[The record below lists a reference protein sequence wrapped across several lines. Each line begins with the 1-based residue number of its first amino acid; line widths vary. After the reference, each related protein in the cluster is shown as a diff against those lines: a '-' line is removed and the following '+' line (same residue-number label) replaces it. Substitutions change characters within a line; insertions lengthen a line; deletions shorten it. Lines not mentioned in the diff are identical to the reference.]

1 MATRHGFQLLRS
13 GMAGVDLV
21 VADSARAFGRHM
33 HEQFGIGLIERGAQT
48 SASGR
53 GTVEAGPG
61 DLITVNP
68 GEVHDG
74 RPHDASG
81 RRWRM
86 LYVDPA
92 PLLQAADDIAPGRG
106 FEFSAPVLR
115 DAALAARFDALFGAA
130 RRADDGLGSD
140 AALLALVAALLR
152 PRRQTRAAVVAG
164 VVAARERIDDDPAA
178 TPTLAGLAASA
189 GLSRYQFLRAFTRL
203 TGLPP
208 HAYLLQ
214 RRVQQARRLV
224 LAGLPL
230 AEVAAASGFADQSHM
245 TRAFA
250 RHLGITPG
258 AFATARR

>member
-1 MATRHGFQLLRS
+1 MATRHGFHLLRG

-21 VADSARAFGRHM
+21 VADSARAFGRHV

-86 LYVDPA
+86 VYVDPS
-92 PLLQAADDIAPGRG
+92 LLLAAADDVEAGHR
-106 FEFSAPVLR
+106 FEFTAPVLR
-115 DAALAARFDALFGAA
+115 EKALAARFEAFFDAA
-130 RRADDGLGSD
+130 RGDDGLQRD
-140 AALLALVAALLR
+140 AALLALVSTLLR
-152 PRRQTRAAVVAG
+152 PRHGGSPAVVAG
-164 VVAARERIDDDPAA
+164 VLAARERIDDDPAA
-178 TPTLAGLAASA
+178 APTLAGLAAAA
-189 GLSRYQFLRAFTRL
+189 GLSRYQFLRAFTHL

-214 RRVQQARRLV
+214 RRMQRARRLV
-224 LAGLPL
+224 AAGLPL
-230 AEVAAASGFADQSHM
+230 AEVAAAAGFADQSHM
-245 TRAFA
+245 TRVFA
-250 RHLGITPG
+250 RHLGLTPG
-258 AFATARR
+258 AFAAARR